1 MKYQADVSYYIQ
13 EYTAVNIDAAD
24 RDDLEQKV
32 IDYIKEI
39 TTDGI
44 VKDIA
49 LESYMEIK

>member
-13 EYTAVNIDAAD
+13 EYTAVEIDAED
-24 RDDLEQKV
+24 RDDLELKV
-32 IDYIKEI
+32 IDYIKDV